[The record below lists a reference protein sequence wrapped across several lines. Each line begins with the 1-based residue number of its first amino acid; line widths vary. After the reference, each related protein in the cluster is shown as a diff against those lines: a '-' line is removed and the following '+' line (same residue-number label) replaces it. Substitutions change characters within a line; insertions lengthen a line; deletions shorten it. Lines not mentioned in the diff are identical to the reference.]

1 MPKHSS
7 AVILLATLGLLG
19 GCETAGP
26 TIYREVEPPKGSKE
40 AEIETLQ
47 KAAALAVGN
56 QAWEVVQISNI
67 QRDAANL
74 KWIAST
80 RSRYMAC
87 TADPDGSNAYCDP
100 ATPPGRS
107 GQPKANP
114 LP

>member
-26 TIYREVEPPKGSKE
+26 MIYREVEPPKGSKE

-47 KAAALAVGN
+47 KASALAVGN
-56 QAWEVVQISNI
+56 QAWEIVQISNV
-67 QRDAANL
+67 QHDANSL

-80 RSRYMAC
+80 RSRYMVCA
-87 TADPDGSNAYCDP
+87 ADPDGSNAYCDP
-100 ATPPGRS
+100 ATRPGQSGPP
-107 GQPKANP
+107 KTNP